1 MNIQLIEQNMLD
13 KLMETERELTGL
25 LKASATKMMTLEK
38 VQEQMNSEL
47 VDLKIKSM
55 RWQTGG
61 GRAMVTGPEDT
72 SVLNAIRSE
81 VREMRDQSL
90 NLNVIGL

>member
-1 MNIQLIEQNMLD
+1 MLD

-55 RWQTGG
+55 RW
-61 GRAMVTGPEDT
+61 
-72 SVLNAIRSE
+72 
-81 VREMRDQSL
+81 
-90 NLNVIGL
+90 